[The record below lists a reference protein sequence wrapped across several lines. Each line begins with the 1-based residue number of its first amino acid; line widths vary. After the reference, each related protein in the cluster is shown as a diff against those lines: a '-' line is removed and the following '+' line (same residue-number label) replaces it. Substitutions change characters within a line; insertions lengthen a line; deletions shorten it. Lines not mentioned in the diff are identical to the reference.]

1 MEMNDKGMKSFIHD
15 PLSWNENFS
24 KCNKRSK
31 IIAISGGFD
40 PVHVGHIKMIDEA
53 AKYGGVVVIVN
64 SDKWLRRKKGFVFM
78 PFEERLVIMASLK
91 GVINVVG
98 VDDSDETVCEALRKL
113 EPDMFGNGGDR
124 TKENTPE
131 QKVCEELGIKIV
143 FNLGG
148 EKIQSSSDLFTNSIK
163 NRGLNLR
170 QEQYLA
176 NYGLDF

>member
-1 MEMNDKGMKSFIHD
+1 M
-15 PLSWNENFS
+15 
-24 KCNKRSK
+24 
-31 IIAISGGFD
+31 
-40 PVHVGHIKMIDEA
+40 
-53 AKYGGVVVIVN
+53 
-64 SDKWLRRKKGFVFM
+64 RKKGYVFM

-91 GVINVVG
+91 GVANAFG

-131 QKVCEELGIKIV
+131 QKVCEELGIEIV

-148 EKIQSSSDLFTNSIK
+148 GKIQSSSDLFTNSIK

>member
-1 MEMNDKGMKSFIHD
+1 MNK
-15 PLSWNENFS
+15 
-24 KCNKRSK
+24 K

-40 PVHVGHIKMIDEA
+40 PVHIGHIQMIQA
-53 AKYGGVVVIVN
+53 AKRYGKVIVIVN
-64 SDKWLRRKKGFVFM
+64 SDEWLMRKKGYVFM

-91 GVINVVG
+91 GVANAFG

-131 QKVCEELGIKIV
+131 QKVCKELGIEIV

-148 EKIQSSSDLFTNSIK
+148 KKIQSSSDLFSNWSSC
-163 NRGLNLR
+163 
-170 QEQYLA
+170 Y
-176 NYGLDF
+176 